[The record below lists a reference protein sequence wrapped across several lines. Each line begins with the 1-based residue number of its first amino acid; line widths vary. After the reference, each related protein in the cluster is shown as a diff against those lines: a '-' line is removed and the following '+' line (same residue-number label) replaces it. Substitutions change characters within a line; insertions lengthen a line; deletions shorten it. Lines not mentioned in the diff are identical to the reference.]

1 MNPMKLR
8 IIRTDPML
16 RCIERLRD
24 QGPWIIAVEDKKTG
38 RVIGWFPTDSVT
50 FPKTISTVRRAI
62 MIGERKRGKE
72 PEDFRI
78 YVIRFFEYDMKTG
91 ATIPL

>member
-1 MNPMKLR
+1 MNLMKLR

-16 RCIERLRD
+16 KCIERLRD

-38 RVIGWFPTDSVT
+38 RVIGWFPTTPWEFS
-50 FPKTISTVRRAI
+50 KTISKVRRAI

-78 YVIRFFEYDMKTG
+78 YVIKFFEYDMKTG
-91 ATIPL
+91 ATVPL